1 MTPTRVL
8 VCDDFMSLRAMV
20 RLVLELDG
28 TFEVV
33 GEARDGQ
40 EAIERAAELAPDIV
54 LLDLSMPRKDGL
66 EALPEIREAAPEA
79 SVVVY
84 SGIDRAAVQ
93 EKALAL
99 GAAAFVQKGVS
110 ADELVTALRSLA
122 SGNGDARRLAG

>member
-1 MTPTRVL
+1 MRPTRVL

-33 GEARDGQ
+33 GEAQDGQ
-40 EAIERAAELAPDIV
+40 EAVELGGELEPDIV

-66 EALPEIREAAPEA
+66 EALPEIREAAPGA

-84 SGIDRAAVQ
+84 SGIDRSAV
-93 EKALAL
+93 EAKALSL
-99 GAAAFVQKGVS
+99 GAAAFVQKGVT
-110 ADELVTALRSLA
+110 AEELVDALRELA
-122 SGNGDARRLAG
+122 RNGGGGQR